1 MISLNEV
8 TILGR
13 AGNTPKLYNLAMN
26 KKFAT
31 IPVYINTKSN
41 DNENS
46 VLVECEAWGDLA
58 VILGRLN
65 IVKGQE
71 LIIKGKLRNR
81 KNSKTNSNELC
92 VVINDLRI
100 FPLKQ
105 KFSTEG
111 GSEDGSKN

>member
-1 MISLNEV
+1 MLSMNDV

-26 KKFAT
+26 KKLAT
-31 IPVYINTKSN
+31 IPVYINSKSN

-81 KNSKTNSNELC
+81 KNSKTNQTELA
-92 VVINDLRI
+92 VVINDLKI
-100 FPLKQ
+100 FPIKQ
-105 KFSTEG
+105 KISTEG
-111 GSEDGSKN
+111 DNTNG

>member
-41 DNENS
+41 DSENS
-46 VLVECEAWGDLA
+46 ILVECEAWGDLA
-58 VILGRLN
+58 VILDRLN

-81 KNSKTNSNELC
+81 KNPKTYQTELR

-100 FPLKQ
+100 FQPRL
-105 KFSTEG
+105 KFSNE
-111 GSEDGSKN
+111 EKKNGEN

>member
-13 AGNTPKLYNLAMN
+13 AGNSPKIYNCAMN
-26 KKFAT
+26 KKYCT
-31 IPVYINTKSN
+31 VPIYINTRTN

-46 VLVECEAWGDLA
+46 TLVECEAWGDLA
-58 VILGRLN
+58 VIIDRLK

-71 LIIKGKLRNR
+71 MIIKGKLRNR
-81 KNSKTNSNELC
+81 KNSKTNSTELC

-100 FPLKQ
+100 FPLRQ
-105 KFSTEG
+105 KFSAEG
-111 GSEDGSKN
+111 DKNGQD

>member
-46 VLVECEAWGDLA
+46 VLVECEA
-58 VILGRLN
+58 
-65 IVKGQE
+65 
-71 LIIKGKLRNR
+71 
-81 KNSKTNSNELC
+81 
-92 VVINDLRI
+92 
-100 FPLKQ
+100 
-105 KFSTEG
+105 
-111 GSEDGSKN
+111 